1 VQGVNDLKKLK
12 EKPVQP
18 ASLRLEWKLPKRAPE
33 VIPQRVLSPAVT
45 APVFVATTPF
55 PPDDR
60 SVGYERGTSISK
72 EWAEATTE
80 AALESTSY
88 IMTHLSDLSGVKDD
102 AKDRDKQLREF
113 CHKFV
118 TRALRRPLSDE
129 QTRFFIDR
137 QFAST
142 PDVETAVKR
151 VLLLTLTSPRFL
163 YRETGVAETAT
174 TQTPAVPTATKT
186 SATTETAVSS
196 SAAGAATVTDVT
208 TPLPDPYDVASRL
221 SFAMWD
227 SLPDEELLKAAAEG
241 KLVTREQVMA
251 QSQRMAGDPRSWSKM
266 KDFLLHWLKVDH
278 NPELAKNPKRFPQF
292 DAAVASDLRTS
303 LELTL
308 ERIVWS
314 DKSDFRD
321 LMLTNRFQMNGR
333 LAVLY
338 GVPLAPNE
346 PFQMVSL
353 DLGKRSG
360 ILTHPYILASF
371 GYLDTSSPIH
381 RGVLIAR
388 NFLGRSLRQPPAAF
402 TPLEANLHPKLTTR
416 QRVALQTKPSACAS
430 CHSLINPLGFSLES
444 YDAIGSL
451 RNKENGMPIDAS
463 GGYQSPSGREVRFQG
478 PRDLARFLAQSEE
491 VHTAFVERL
500 FQNIVKQPVRAYGPR
515 THAHMVATF
524 KNNNYSIRQQ
534 MLEIA
539 TMTAL
544 HLPNAKS
551 SSSTK
556 PGNAKPSTQKSDPAK
571 SGTVADSGSAATTGA
586 VS

>member
-1 VQGVNDLKKLK
+1 
-12 EKPVQP
+12 
-18 ASLRLEWKLPKRAPE
+18 
-33 VIPQRVLSPAVT
+33 
-45 APVFVATTPF
+45 
-55 PPDDR
+55 
-60 SVGYERGTSISK
+60 
-72 EWAEATTE
+72 
-80 AALESTSY
+80 
-88 IMTHLSDLSGVKDD
+88 
-102 AKDRDKQLREF
+102 
-113 CHKFV
+113 
-118 TRALRRPLSDE
+118 
-129 QTRFFIDR
+129 
-137 QFAST
+137 
-142 PDVETAVKR
+142 
-151 VLLLTLTSPRFL
+151 
-163 YRETGVAETAT
+163 
-174 TQTPAVPTATKT
+174 
-186 SATTETAVSS
+186 
-196 SAAGAATVTDVT
+196 
-208 TPLPDPYDVASRL
+208 
-221 SFAMWD
+221 
-227 SLPDEELLKAAAEG
+227 
-241 KLVTREQVMA
+241 
-251 QSQRMAGDPRSWSKM
+251 MAGDPRAWSKM

-308 ERIVWS
+308 QHIVWS
-314 DKSDFRD
+314 EKSDFRE

-333 LAVLY
+333 LAALY

-360 ILTHPYILASF
+360 VLTHPYILASF

-402 TPLEANLHPKLTTR
+402 TPLEATLHPKLTTR
-416 QRVALQTKPSACAS
+416 QRVALQTKPSACSS

-451 RNKENGMPIDAS
+451 RDKENGMPIDAT
-463 GGYQSPSGREVRFQG
+463 GGYQSPSGQEVRFQG

-515 THAHMVATF
+515 THADMLATF
-524 KNNNYSIRQQ
+524 KTNSYNMRQQ

-544 HLPNAKS
+544 YQPSTKIPS
-551 SSSTK
+551 GTK
-556 PGNAKPSTQKSDPAK
+556 PGNAKPSTPKPNTEKSDPAK
-571 SGTVADSGSAATTGA
+571 SGTVAASGSAATTGA

>member
-1 VQGVNDLKKLK
+1 
-12 EKPVQP
+12 
-18 ASLRLEWKLPKRAPE
+18 
-33 VIPQRVLSPAVT
+33 
-45 APVFVATTPF
+45 
-55 PPDDR
+55 
-60 SVGYERGTSISK
+60 
-72 EWAEATTE
+72 
-80 AALESTSY
+80 
-88 IMTHLSDLSGVKDD
+88 
-102 AKDRDKQLREF
+102 
-113 CHKFV
+113 
-118 TRALRRPLSDE
+118 
-129 QTRFFIDR
+129 
-137 QFAST
+137 
-142 PDVETAVKR
+142 
-151 VLLLTLTSPRFL
+151 
-163 YRETGVAETAT
+163 
-174 TQTPAVPTATKT
+174 
-186 SATTETAVSS
+186 
-196 SAAGAATVTDVT
+196 
-208 TPLPDPYDVASRL
+208 
-221 SFAMWD
+221 MWD

-241 KLVTREQVMA
+241 KLATREQVMA
-251 QSQRMAGDPRSWSKM
+251 QAQRMAADPRAWSKM

-292 DAAVASDLRTS
+292 NEAVASDLRTS

-314 DKSDFRD
+314 DKSDFRE

-333 LAVLY
+333 LAALY
-338 GVPLAPNE
+338 GVPLRPNE
-346 PFQMVSL
+346 PFP
-353 DLGKRSG
+353 DWYRS
-360 ILTHPYILASF
+360 ISASAAAVLTHPYIPGQLSAISIPVRQFTAVSSSRAISWGVRCAS
-371 GYLDTSSPIH
+371 H
-381 RGVLIAR
+381 
-388 NFLGRSLRQPPAAF
+388 QPPF

-451 RNKENGMPIDAS
+451 RDKENGMPIDAS

-524 KNNNYSIRQQ
+524 KNNNYSIKQQ

-544 HLPNAKS
+544 HLPNTKS
-551 SSSTK
+551 HNGTKSDNRKTSTQ
-556 PGNAKPSTQKSDPAK
+556 KPSTPKPS
-571 SGTVADSGSAATTGA
+571 SATASAITTAA

>member
-1 VQGVNDLKKLK
+1 
-12 EKPVQP
+12 
-18 ASLRLEWKLPKRAPE
+18 
-33 VIPQRVLSPAVT
+33 
-45 APVFVATTPF
+45 
-55 PPDDR
+55 
-60 SVGYERGTSISK
+60 
-72 EWAEATTE
+72 
-80 AALESTSY
+80 
-88 IMTHLSDLSGVKDD
+88 
-102 AKDRDKQLREF
+102 
-113 CHKFV
+113 
-118 TRALRRPLSDE
+118 
-129 QTRFFIDR
+129 
-137 QFAST
+137 
-142 PDVETAVKR
+142 
-151 VLLLTLTSPRFL
+151 
-163 YRETGVAETAT
+163 
-174 TQTPAVPTATKT
+174 
-186 SATTETAVSS
+186 
-196 SAAGAATVTDVT
+196 
-208 TPLPDPYDVASRL
+208 
-221 SFAMWD
+221 
-227 SLPDEELLKAAAEG
+227 
-241 KLVTREQVMA
+241 
-251 QSQRMAGDPRSWSKM
+251 
-266 KDFLLHWLKVDH
+266 
-278 NPELAKNPKRFPQF
+278 
-292 DAAVASDLRTS
+292 
-303 LELTL
+303 LTL

-314 DKSDFRD
+314 DKSDFRE

-333 LAVLY
+333 LAALY
-338 GVPLAPNE
+338 GVPLAPDE
-346 PFQMVSL
+346 PFQTVSL

-360 ILTHPYILASF
+360 VLTHPYILASF

-524 KNNNYSIRQQ
+524 KNNNYSIKQQ

-544 HLPNAKS
+544 HLPNTKS
-551 SSSTK
+551 HNGTKSDNRKTSTQ
-556 PGNAKPSTQKSDPAK
+556 KPSTPKPS
-571 SGTVADSGSAATTGA
+571 SATASAITTAA